1 MININKDTV
10 TDIVGLIALGAVGLI
25 VGRLYERKVID
36 SELADMRNNIE
47 WQEEQIQTLKDV
59 YTEEIFDKE

>member
-25 VGRLYERKVID
+25 VGRLHERKVID
-36 SELADMRNNIE
+36 SELAAMRNNIE
-47 WQEEQIQTLKDV
+47 WQEGQIQTLKDV
-59 YTEEIFDKE
+59 YTEEILDKE

>member
-25 VGRLYERKVID
+25 AGRLHERKVID
-36 SELADMRNNIE
+36 SELAKIKNDVA
-47 WQEEQIQTLKDV
+47 WQDEQIQTLKDV
-59 YTEEIFDKE
+59 YTEEILDKD

>member
-1 MININKDTV
+1 MININKETV

-36 SELADMRNNIE
+36 SELAKLKNDVA
-47 WQEEQIQTLKDV
+47 WQDEQIQTLKDV
-59 YTEEIFDKE
+59 YTEEILDKE

>member
-25 VGRLYERKVID
+25 VGRLRERKIID
-36 SELADMRNNIE
+36 SELAQLKSDIE
-47 WQEEQIQTLKDV
+47 WQEGQIQTLKDV
-59 YTEEIFDKE
+59 YTEEILDKE